1 MANNIGWGQAAN
13 TNEIGFG
20 QGTSNDI
27 GWGYIHLISVS
38 PETDLVGNLF
48 LPFQI
53 RVLADG
59 GIIEA
64 KKCLNETIKNLK
76 SI

>member
-1 MANNIGWGQAAN
+1 MANEIGWGQGAN
-13 TNEIGFG
+13 TNEIGWG
-20 QGTSNDI
+20 QGTANDI
-27 GWGYIHLISVS
+27 GWGFIHYLSIS

-48 LPFQI
+48 LAFQI

-59 GIIEA
+59 GVIEA
-64 KKCLNETIKNLK
+64 KQCLNETIKNLK